1 MTGTADRIPM
11 ILERVDL
18 MELVTTYSGPP
29 ATVLS
34 GTPTFHCPN
43 PDHPDKHPSFT
54 VKDGRWTCWSQCAAS
69 GNAIDLLLFVGAAD
83 SVADAIVQLA
93 HRVGLTEPR
102 QTPGGRK
109 GKPRLDPAVVQEVL
123 DAHLRSR
130 RWPPELA
137 AELDLSVM
145 VDRGGHRRIRHPFRL
160 RGVEV
165 GWQARAVD
173 DDVDPRWLSS
183 GGSIQCPYEADRLAL
198 AEENGGIVAITEGIS
213 DAASIIAAVPTLAV
227 VGIPGTNGFK
237 AKWVDAF
244 ADLYVLV
251 FGDNDAAGEKFRSK
265 VAQFLAPTA
274 TVCQVPVPMDYGDVT
289 DWLIGASDRDTF
301 AHDLLDACQEALE
314 SHRD

>member
-1 MTGTADRIPM
+1 
-11 ILERVDL
+11 V
-18 MELVTTYSGPP
+18 GP
-29 ATVLS
+29 
-34 GTPTFHCPN
+34 
-43 PDHPDKHPSFT
+43 
-54 VKDGRWTCWSQCAAS
+54 
-69 GNAIDLLLFVGAAD
+69 VGASALPRVTP
-83 SVADAIVQLA
+83 STCCCSWALPTPLQMPSCSLA

-145 VDRGGHRRIRHPFRL
+145 VDRVVIAESGIRFVFVASRWGGRL
-160 RGVEV
+160 VLF
-165 GWQARAVD
+165 D

-251 FGDNDAAGEKFRSK
+251 FGDNDAAGEKFRVK
-265 VAQFLAPTA
+265 GRAVPGPTA
-274 TVCQVPVPMDYGDVT
+274 NCVPGSCAHDYGDVT

-301 AHDLLDACQEALE
+301 AHDLLDACRKPWNRTVIRDRL
-314 SHRD
+314 SDFDSLPTPNHRGEVGRPDPPFSMLSQDYF